1 MADCEVIIIGSGTC
15 VPRKER
21 AGPATVIRMDGVTI
35 LVDSAAGTLRRLEEN
50 SIAWTEVDYV
60 FYTHFHPD
68 HVGELVPLIFAT
80 RYASGFNRSCPIE
93 VFGPE
98 GLLELHANLRR
109 AFGEWVEPEPGKL
122 TLNEI
127 PVSMPA
133 SLQLPPLEVKA
144 VHVDHTPHS
153 LAYRFISSGGKTV
166 VVSGDTGYC
175 EEIVELAREAD
186 MVVLECSL
194 PDSVGVSGHLS
205 PEKVVRIAEKIGA
218 AKILLTHFYPE
229 VEKELRSLEDK
240 DCFLIGRDGLH
251 VELA

>member
-68 HVGELVPLIFAT
+68 HVGELAPLIFAT

-122 TLNEI
+122 MLNEI

-153 LAYRFISSGGKTV
+153 LAYRFISSSGKTV
-166 VVSGDTGYC
+166 VVSGDTPYC
-175 EEIVELAREAD
+175 NSLVELATGAD
-186 MVVLECSL
+186 LLVVECSM
-194 PDSVGVSGHLS
+194 PDMAPVDGHLTPS
-205 PEKVVRIAEKIGA
+205 GVRRIALESGAGKVVA
-218 AKILLTHFYPE
+218 THFYPE
-229 VEKELRSLEDK
+229 VEPYLQGDPGFI
-240 DCFLIGRDGLH
+240 CARDGMVIGL
-251 VELA
+251 